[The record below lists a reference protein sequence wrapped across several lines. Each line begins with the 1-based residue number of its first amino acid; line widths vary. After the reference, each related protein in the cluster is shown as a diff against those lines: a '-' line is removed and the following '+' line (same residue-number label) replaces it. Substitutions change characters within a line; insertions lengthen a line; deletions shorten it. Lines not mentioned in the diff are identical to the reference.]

1 MTKTSTLIAKYMS
14 KIIEEHA
21 SEDFTLLWSDEM
33 KEKFIKHIDKLLPK
47 GEKKVAKDKDAPKGP
62 RNTFILYCS
71 DKRSEVKAE
80 FPDLKP
86 AEITKVIADRWKVDK
101 QNSKIMAYYQDLA
114 DKDKMRASEDKKV
127 YSPKKETVKETD
139 KKPTKKETVKESTK
153 KPTKVSD
160 KKPVKRTKSAYQLF
174 SADERAVVKKEGFSG
189 KDITVELRNR
199 WKNLDQNDKDM
210 YDEYIELAADL
221 RKQKVDESSDDSS
234 TEDDD
239 ESTSDDE

>member
-1 MTKTSTLIAKYMS
+1 MTKTSTLIARYMS
-14 KIIEEHA
+14 EIIEEHA

-33 KEKFIKHIDKLLPK
+33 KEKFIKHVDKLLPK
-47 GEKKVAKDKDAPKGP
+47 GEKKVTKDKDAPKGP

-127 YSPKKETVKETD
+127 YSPKKETIKETD
-139 KKPTKKETVKESTK
+139 KKPTKAQAK
-153 KPTKVSD
+153 KPI
-160 KKPVKRTKSAYQLF
+160 KRTKSAYQLF

-234 TEDDD
+234 SSDDDD
-239 ESTSDDE
+239 E

>member
-1 MTKTSTLIAKYMS
+1 MTKTSTLIARYMS
-14 KIIEEHA
+14 EIIEEHA

-33 KEKFIKHIDKLLPK
+33 KEKFIKHVDKLLPK
-47 GEKKVAKDKDAPKGP
+47 GEKKVTKDKDAPKGP

-127 YSPKKETVKETD
+127 YSPKKETIKETD
-139 KKPTKKETVKESTK
+139 KKPTKTQAK
-153 KPTKVSD
+153 KPI
-160 KKPVKRTKSAYQLF
+160 KRTKSAYQLF

-234 TEDDD
+234 SSDDDD
-239 ESTSDDE
+239 E

>member
-1 MTKTSTLIAKYMS
+1 MTKTSTLIARYMS
-14 KIIEEHA
+14 EIIEEHA

-33 KEKFIKHIDKLLPK
+33 KEKFIKHVDKLLPK
-47 GEKKVAKDKDAPKGP
+47 GEKKVTKDKDAPKGP

-71 DKRSEVKAE
+71 DKRPEVKVE

-127 YSPKKETVKETD
+127 YSPKKETIKETD
-139 KKPTKKETVKESTK
+139 KKPTKA
-153 KPTKVSD
+153 PA

-234 TEDDD
+234 SSDDDD
-239 ESTSDDE
+239 E

>member
-1 MTKTSTLIAKYMS
+1 MTKTSTLIARYMS
-14 KIIEEHA
+14 EIIEEHA

-33 KEKFIKHIDKLLPK
+33 KEKFIKHVDKLLPK
-47 GEKKVAKDKDAPKGP
+47 GEKKITKDKDAPKGP

-71 DKRSEVKAE
+71 DKRPEVKAE

-127 YSPKKETVKETD
+127 YSPKKDTVKETA
-139 KKPTKKETVKESTK
+139 KKPTKA
-153 KPTKVSD
+153 PA

-221 RKQKVDESSDDSS
+221 RKQKVDESSVDSS
-234 TEDDD
+234 SSDDDDDD
-239 ESTSDDE
+239 E

>member
-14 KIIEEHA
+14 EIIEEHA

-33 KEKFIKHIDKLLPK
+33 KEKFIKHVDKLLPK
-47 GEKKVAKDKDAPKGP
+47 GEKKVTKDKDAPKGP

-127 YSPKKETVKETD
+127 YSPKKDTVKETA
-139 KKPTKKETVKESTK
+139 KKPTKA
-153 KPTKVSD
+153 PA

-221 RKQKVDESSDDSS
+221 RKQKVDESSVDSS
-234 TEDDD
+234 SSDDDDDD
-239 ESTSDDE
+239 E

>member
-14 KIIEEHA
+14 EIIEEHA

-33 KEKFIKHIDKLLPK
+33 KEKFIKHVDKLLPK
-47 GEKKVAKDKDAPKGP
+47 GEKKVTKDKDAPKGP

-139 KKPTKKETVKESTK
+139 KKPTKA
-153 KPTKVSD
+153 PA

-234 TEDDD
+234 TDDDDD
-239 ESTSDDE
+239 E